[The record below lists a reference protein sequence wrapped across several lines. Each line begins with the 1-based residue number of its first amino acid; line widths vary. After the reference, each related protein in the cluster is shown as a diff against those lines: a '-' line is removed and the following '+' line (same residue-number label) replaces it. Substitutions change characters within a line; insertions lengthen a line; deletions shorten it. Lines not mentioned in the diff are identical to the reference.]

1 MCNGV
6 YGIKPSAH
14 RVPLAEFEAG
24 NLPGTGALGVHGSA
38 GPIARSLRD
47 CELFLRCVA
56 EGRPWELDPLAIPG
70 NWDSMDA
77 GEQSKVMSI
86 GIMRTDH
93 LIKPL
98 PPILALL
105 NEVSERLANAGI
117 RVVDINPPAAFGEL
131 QNLANGLF
139 SIDGGNHMLDIL
151 DQCGEPLST
160 WLSTRLKRKEA
171 KTTSQTRDLQ
181 ARREQ
186 MMNQMLSLWRAPD
199 GSQIDAMICPVAPHP
214 VPELDTWNGVSYTS
228 SWVVLDC
235 PAGTIPVRRFEK
247 QDLVAETDTS
257 APLSSWDA
265 ANRKLWNQD
274 RKVYLGSPMCIQVV
288 APRLQEKR
296 LYGAMKAIDD
306 ILNGSKAK
314 SSDFRSKL

>member
-14 RVPLAEFEAG
+14 RIPLAEFEAG

-105 NEVSERLANAGI
+105 NEVSERLADTGI

-160 WLSTRLKRKEA
+160 WLSTRLKRKEV

-199 GSQIDAMICPVAPHP
+199 GSQIDALICPVAPHP

-247 QDLVAETDTS
+247 QDLVGETDTS

-306 ILNGSKAK
+306 ILNGSKEK